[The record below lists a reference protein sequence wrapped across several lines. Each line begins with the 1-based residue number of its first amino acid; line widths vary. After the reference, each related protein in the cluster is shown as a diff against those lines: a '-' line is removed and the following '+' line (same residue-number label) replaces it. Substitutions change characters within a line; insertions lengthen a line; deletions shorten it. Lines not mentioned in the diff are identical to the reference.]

1 MKYLFENWRRYL
13 NEQAEARPLGPAEN
27 LGPFLYRISR
37 RYGRDGSDNYK
48 KFKNGQDVIKSSTR
62 ASDATEDYAS
72 DGGSENRIYFF
83 ENESDVNIVIMSGI
97 EDLDAIVGDI
107 EAEGI
112 SKDTNE
118 SILVIKIPTSDIPDD
133 VEFFTDPELEGTQ
146 FSAVYGSLD
155 KPWSIT
161 PKPENVMTAS
171 EIIGRLED
179 EEEDYEDDL
188 PMPDMDSI
196 MKRFKGSKF

>member
-1 MKYLFENWRRYL
+1 
-13 NEQAEARPLGPAEN
+13 
-27 LGPFLYRISR
+27 
-37 RYGRDGSDNYK
+37 
-48 KFKNGQDVIKSSTR
+48 
-62 ASDATEDYAS
+62 
-72 DGGSENRIYFF
+72 
-83 ENESDVNIVIMSGI
+83 MSGI

-146 FSAVYGSLD
+146 YSAVYGSLG

-161 PKPENVMTAS
+161 PRPENVMTAS

-179 EEEDYEDDL
+179 EEDDYDDDL
-188 PMPDMDSI
+188 DYDDGPNP
-196 MKRFKGSKF
+196 FGPYGL

>member
-1 MKYLFENWRRYL
+1 MKLLFENWRRFL
-13 NEQAEARPLGPAEN
+13 KEQAEAEPLGPAKS
-27 LGPFLYRISR
+27 LGSFLYRISR
-37 RYGRDGSDNYK
+37 RYGRDGSDNYE
-48 KFKNGQDVIKSSTR
+48 KFKNGEDVIKSSTR

-118 SILVIKIPTSDIPDD
+118 SILVIKIPTSDIPGD

-146 FSAVYGSLD
+146 YSAVYGSLD

-161 PKPENVMTAS
+161 PRPENVMTAS

-179 EEEDYEDDL
+179 EEDDYDDDYDDYDDESS
-188 PMPDMDSI
+188 P
-196 MKRFKGSKF
+196 FGSYEL